1 MLGKLQRRAAVAD
14 GKIGL
19 AERPGALAELLLQRP
34 VLHLVD
40 QIERPRPDLRLA
52 RQGDVLRRGGQGRGE
67 RQERGQKGGAM
78 AGGHGWHL
86 G

>member
-1 MLGKLQRRAAVAD
+1 MFGEFQRCAAVAD

-19 AERPGALAELLLQRP
+19 AKRPGALAELLLQRP

-40 QIERPRPDLRLA
+40 QIKRPRPDLRLA
-52 RQGDVLRRGGQGRGE
+52 RQGRCRRQGGNGRGQQPE
-67 RQERGQKGGAM
+67 GGEQGGAM
-78 AGGHGWHL
+78 ADGHGWHL